1 MATLSHST
9 MQADPGRLEAITQ
22 MRGLQGDYTARLACC
37 SGQGQSRLGTWRPAG
52 TILQRPADQPS
63 GTALGWPSRSPLGS
77 GGSPPNHHPCH
88 PAFHREGLAT
98 APSKIKKK
106 T

>member
-52 TILQRPADQPS
+52 TILQRPADQPL

-77 GGSPPNHHPCH
+77 GGSPPKP
-88 PAFHREGLAT
+88 PPLP
-98 APSKIKKK
+98 PSLPQGGAGHSP
-106 T
+106 